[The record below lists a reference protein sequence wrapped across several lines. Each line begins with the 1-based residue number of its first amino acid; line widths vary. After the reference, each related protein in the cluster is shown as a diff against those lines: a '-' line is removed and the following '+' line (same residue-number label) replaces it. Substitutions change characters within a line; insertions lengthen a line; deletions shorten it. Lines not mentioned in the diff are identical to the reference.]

1 MVITYTDGTSDNLG
15 SISGTGDGID
25 GLAYYLLSDGTYAVS
40 GGTTT
45 YMTDIVIPDTHN
57 GKPVTEILPEAFKEH
72 NNLKSVQLPSS
83 LKVIGKDAFYH
94 CGISTIDLPS
104 SLETIGYGAF
114 RGCSKLKTITIPAS
128 VKTINA
134 GAFAGTGL
142 TDVYFEDTTYK
153 WTKTKYN
160 YYSDS
165 NGDEWKYTE
174 NDKYNYNKTFSYTTS
189 AKAAEELTYF
199 DKDNQGYYSYYCYS
213 FTRK

>member
-1 MVITYTDGTSDNLG
+1 MSDNKPKEIPTNLTHKP
-15 SISGTGDGID
+15 IYAINDYEKID
-25 GLAYYLLSDGTYAVS
+25 GNY
-40 GGTTT
+40 
-45 YMTDIVIPDTHN
+45 
-57 GKPVTEILPEAFKEH
+57 K
-72 NNLKSVQLPSS
+72 
-83 LKVIGKDAFYH
+83 
-94 CGISTIDLPS
+94 
-104 SLETIGYGAF
+104 
-114 RGCSKLKTITIPAS
+114 
-128 VKTINA
+128 
-134 GAFAGTGL
+134 